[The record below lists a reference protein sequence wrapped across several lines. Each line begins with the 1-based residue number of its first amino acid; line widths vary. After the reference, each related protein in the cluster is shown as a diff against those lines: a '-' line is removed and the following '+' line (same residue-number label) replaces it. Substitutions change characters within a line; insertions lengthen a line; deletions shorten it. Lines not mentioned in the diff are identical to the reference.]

1 MTVTNCFIVKA
12 KFSPYFQSV
21 GGSLFGY
28 RLFILTAVLCRKGK
42 TMNNTEKLNLACKNY
57 KLASQKPTE
66 EIQKKWH
73 EFALRGSVQT
83 QKLKRSF
90 TGAYH
95 A

>member
-1 MTVTNCFIVKA
+1 MSDK
-12 KFSPYFQSV
+12 
-21 GGSLFGY
+21 
-28 RLFILTAVLCRKGK
+28 
-42 TMNNTEKLNLACKNY
+42 EKLDVACNQLRIAIK
-57 KLASQKPTE
+57 KSVSPTE

-90 TGAYH
+90 SGAYH